1 MLIIYLYTLVSVTI
15 VSLLSF
21 VGVLALAMS
30 EKKLNKII
38 MFLVSLSAGTLLG
51 GSILHLMPE
60 VIAKYGPQ
68 FSIWLWLIVGIIIFF
83 ILEKIIRWRHCHIVT
98 SEEHPHPLGVM
109 NLVGDGLHN
118 FIDGMI
124 IAGSFLLNI
133 QLGIATT
140 IAVIAHEI
148 PQEIGDF
155 GVLIHAG
162 FSRVKALFLNFLS
175 AITAIL
181 GAVLTLIIGV
191 KLENFTI
198 FIIPLTAGGFIYIA
212 TADLIPE
219 LKKESHLLKSLGQ
232 LASILLGIGI
242 MLGLKMLME

>member
-1 MLIIYLYTLVSVTI
+1 MFNVYLYTFVSVII

-51 GSILHLMPE
+51 GAILHLMPE
-60 VIAKYGPQ
+60 IIQEQGSEPR
-68 FSIWLWLIVGIIIFF
+68 IWLWLLAGIIIFF
-83 ILEKIIRWRHCHIVT
+83 ILEKIIYWRHCHIVI
-98 SEEHPHPLGVM
+98 SDKHPHPLGTM
-109 NLVGDGLHN
+109 NLIGDGLHN

-162 FSRVKALFLNFLS
+162 YSRGKALLFNFLS
-175 AITAIL
+175 AMAAIL
-181 GAVLTLIIGV
+181 GAFLTLIIGA

-219 LKKESHLLKSLGQ
+219 LKKESQPLKSLGQ